1 MRAQYAF
8 ISRHEPTLSQ
18 WQMAARKGIDLVW
31 VGDLDG
37 FTVTKQEVIDAYDK
51 KCEEYRDT
59 SPNGQDYAYGWPE
72 VTGVVVV
79 HAAAALRLAPHFWV
93 GVFENGNR
101 APEGEKPSFEPVAL
115 HFYGDI
121 SAEFKNNQWAAEFEA
136 EHGEFKTYTV

>member
-8 ISRHEPTLSQ
+8 ISRHEPTLAQ

-37 FTVTKQEVIDAYDK
+37 FTVTKEMVIEAYERKCQEYA
-51 KCEEYRDT
+51 DT
-59 SPNGQDYAYGWPE
+59 APNGADYAWGWPE

-79 HAAAALRLAPHFWV
+79 HAAAALRLAPHWVV

-115 HFYGDI
+115 HFYGAVVD
-121 SAEFKNNQWAAEFEA
+121 EFKNNRA
-136 EHGEFKTYTV
+136 